1 MLILVTS
8 MLAIFL
14 VVSWYGHCDMIFPD
28 LILALNTV
36 IFNQCAKK
44 KDAFGAAFLDCKN
57 SHLLKFNMLHL
68 NLGFQFNDKC
78 MRYKESTGDVMG

>member
-44 KDAFGAAFLDCKN
+44 KDTFGAAF
-57 SHLLKFNMLHL
+57 
-68 NLGFQFNDKC
+68 
-78 MRYKESTGDVMG
+78 